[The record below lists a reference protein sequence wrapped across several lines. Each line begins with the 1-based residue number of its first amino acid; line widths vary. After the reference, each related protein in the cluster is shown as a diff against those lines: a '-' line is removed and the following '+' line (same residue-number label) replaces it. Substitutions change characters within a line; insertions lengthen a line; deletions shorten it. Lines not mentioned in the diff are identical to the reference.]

1 MGNVK
6 VLDCTLRDGGYVNN
20 WEFGENNI
28 QNICEKLE
36 QTNVDIIEL
45 GFMRD
50 VNYDPNKSLFRT
62 IEQANHVI
70 RSQKENIIYSALVEM
85 ANPYPLEL
93 LEQKKEGGVELLRYS
108 FWKRCIDEAYEYAS
122 KIREKGYQLGVQPT
136 RVEQYSDEEFGLMC
150 RRFSALKPFA
160 IYIVDTFGLL
170 TKEQLIRYARI
181 ADENVGD
188 GIRIGYHSHTYMQQ
202 AISNAT
208 TFIDMGLQ
216 HEIVID
222 ASIYGMGR
230 GAGNLNL

>member
-93 LEQKKEGGVELLRYS
+93 LEQKKELGFPASTTSS
-108 FWKRCIDEAYEYAS
+108 FS
-122 KIREKGYQLGVQPT
+122 Q
-136 RVEQYSDEEFGLMC
+136 
-150 RRFSALKPFA
+150 
-160 IYIVDTFGLL
+160 
-170 TKEQLIRYARI
+170 ARI
-181 ADENVGD
+181 
-188 GIRIGYHSHTYMQQ
+188 
-202 AISNAT
+202 
-208 TFIDMGLQ
+208 FP
-216 HEIVID
+216 
-222 ASIYGMGR
+222 
-230 GAGNLNL
+230 

>member
-160 IYIVDTFGLL
+160 IYIVDTFLVVVFG
-170 TKEQLIRYARI
+170 
-181 ADENVGD
+181 
-188 GIRIGYHSHTYMQQ
+188 
-202 AISNAT
+202 
-208 TFIDMGLQ
+208 
-216 HEIVID
+216 
-222 ASIYGMGR
+222 
-230 GAGNLNL
+230 GAGSLFGTILSAFGISQAQSILEFFISGSMAKVCTLLFVVVVLMFRPQGLIANKIRH